1 MCYSIRMDIY
11 ETRKSRVETLL
22 TRFKTQKALADAIGR
37 EPAYVSFILSSNPTY
52 KKKIGEDLARA
63 IEQKIGLDVG
73 WLDRAEGDVGELEL
87 LVEGYKRSGG
97 AKRSAMTDLAGLPEE
112 AAAIL
117 APIIAAMKEKND
129 NK

>member
-1 MCYSIRMDIY
+1 MDIY
-11 ETRKSRVETLL
+11 ETRKSRVEALL

-52 KKKIGEDLARA
+52 KKKIGENLARA

-87 LVEGYKRSGG
+87 LVEGYKRSGET
-97 AKRSAMTDLAGLPEE
+97 KRSAMTDLAGLPEE

-117 APIIAAMKEKND
+117 APIIAAMKEKNA

>member
-1 MCYSIRMDIY
+1 MDIY
-11 ETRKSRVETLL
+11 KTRKSRVETLL

>member
-1 MCYSIRMDIY
+1 MDIY

-87 LVEGYKRSGG
+87 LVEGYKRSGE

>member
-1 MCYSIRMDIY
+1 MDIY

-117 APIIAAMKEKND
+117 APIIAAVKEKND

>member
-11 ETRKSRVETLL
+11 ETRKSRVEELL
-22 TRFKTQKALADAIGR
+22 AKYKTQKALADAIGR
-37 EPAYVSFILSSNPTY
+37 EPAYVSFILSNNPTY
-52 KKKIGEDLARA
+52 KKNIGEDLARA

-73 WLDRAEGDVGELEL
+73 WLDRAEGDAGELEM
-87 LVEGYKRSGG
+87 LVEGYKRSGV
-97 AKRSAMTDLAGLPEE
+97 AKRCAMIDLAGLPDE

-117 APIIAAMKEKND
+117 APIIAAMKAKND

>member
-1 MCYSIRMDIY
+1 MDIY